1 MKYKPLLGIEAVDV
15 DDPEE
20 RASLQASIREHEYTH
35 VQDTNG
41 NVWWLGGRVNKKS
54 VALDDTRGDD
64 TPPRVKFT
72 EVATF
77 GVMDGTTRATPEKN
91 PDETAET
98 PGQEQR
104 AAPAHHERAHAL
116 LSASSANRWLHC
128 TPAPT
133 LEAQYPDSTS
143 TAAEEGTAAHELAE
157 HKLRLLTGQP
167 TIRPEST
174 WHSEE
179 MEEHTDEYA
188 DQVMAELAQAQEASP
203 AAYLAIEQRL
213 DFSHIVPNGFGTGD
227 ALIVGDGTMT
237 VIDFKYGKGVPVS
250 AAGNPQMMLY
260 ALGALAQFGLFYD
273 IQQVRMVIFQPRLGN
288 TSIDEVTVGELSAWA
303 DEVVKPAAEK
313 AAKGEGQLTAGEWC
327 RFCRHAPQCPALA
340 AEHFAPVPTTG
351 DNLTPAAPEPDTL
364 TDEQISRIVTH
375 SGELKKWLSKVE
387 SFALGRATGGHDY
400 PGLKVVEGRSVRRYQ
415 DEVAV
420 AQAVEETGHNPWE
433 HKLLGVTAM
442 TKMLG
447 KKTFDEVVGPHLH
460 KPEGK
465 PTLVPESDKRP
476 AITLATP
483 ENTFQ
488 PLTK

>member
-15 DDPEE
+15 EDPEE
-20 RASLQASIREHEYTH
+20 RTSLQASIREHEYTH
-35 VQDTNG
+35 VQDTDG
-41 NVWWLGGRVNKKS
+41 NVWWLGDRVNKKS

-64 TPPRVKFT
+64 TPPRLKFT
-72 EVATF
+72 ETSTF
-77 GVMDGTTRATPEKN
+77 GVMDGTTRATPEEN
-91 PDETAET
+91 PTTAAET
-98 PGQEQR
+98 QGQEQR
-104 AAPAHHERAHAL
+104 ATPSHQDRAHAL

-167 TIRPEST
+167 TTRPEST

-213 DFSHIVPNGFGTGD
+213 DFSHIVPDGFGTGD

-250 AAGNPQMMLY
+250 AEGNPQMMLY

-340 AEHFAPVPTTG
+340 AQHFAPVPTTG
-351 DNLTPAAPEPDTL
+351 DNLTPAAPAPNTL

-387 SFALGRATGGHDY
+387 SYALERATGGHDY

-415 DEVAV
+415 DEEAV
-420 AQAVEETGHNPWE
+420 AQAVEDAGHNPWE

-442 TKMLG
+442 TKLLG
-447 KKTFDEVVGPHLH
+447 KKQFDELVGPHLH
-460 KPEGK
+460 KPAGK